1 MLDFNTH
8 AIHIALMAKKQNS
21 SRGPGQRQLRVGESI
36 RRILSEIFARGEL
49 HDPELAHVSITVGE
63 VRMSPDLSVATVFVL
78 PLGGE
83 NAKEVSIALARNKG
97 EIRHLVTKELDI
109 RFSPDLRFLPDLTFD
124 QMAETERLLNLDAV
138 KRDLAKPD
146 EEE

>member
-1 MLDFNTH
+1 
-8 AIHIALMAKKQNS
+8 MAKNKNS

-36 RRILSEIFARGEL
+36 RRILSEVFARGEI

-63 VRMSPDLSVATVFVL
+63 VRMSSDLSVATVYVL
-78 PLGGE
+78 PLGGQ
-83 NAKEVSIALARNKG
+83 NAAEVAKALARNKG
-97 EIRHLVTKELDI
+97 ELRHIVTKELNI

-124 QMAETERLLNLDAV
+124 QMEETNRLLSLDAV

-146 EEE
+146 EPE

>member
-8 AIHIALMAKKQNS
+8 ASHIAPMAKKQNA

-36 RRILSEIFARGEL
+36 RRILSDIFARGEL

-63 VRMSPDLSVATVFVL
+63 VRMSSDLSVATVYVL
-78 PLGGE
+78 PLGGQ
-83 NAKEVSIALARNKG
+83 NAEEVSRALARNKG
-97 EIRHLVTKELDI
+97 ELRHLVTKELNI

-146 EEE
+146 EPE

>member
-1 MLDFNTH
+1 
-8 AIHIALMAKKQNS
+8 MAKNKNS

-36 RRILSEIFARGEL
+36 RRILSEVFARGEI

-63 VRMSPDLSVATVFVL
+63 VRMSSDLSVATVYVL
-78 PLGGE
+78 PLGGQ
-83 NAKEVSIALARNKG
+83 NAAEVAKALARNKG
-97 EIRHLVTKELDI
+97 ELRHVVTKELNI

-124 QMAETERLLNLDAV
+124 QMEETNRLLSLDAV

-146 EEE
+146 EPE